1 MGNYYKFGRRKLFI
15 TSAIEANAFSP
26 HFLRPRDQIGLD
38 LQRIKGVWFLR
49 ERGPETNAFVV
60 NTAK

>member
-26 HFLRPRDQIGLD
+26 QN
-38 LQRIKGVWFLR
+38 K
-49 ERGPETNAFVV
+49 VV
-60 NTAK
+60 KINSPVAAKEVMLH

>member
-1 MGNYYKFGRRKLFI
+1 MEIIIFARRKLI
-15 TSAIEANAFSP
+15 IASAVEANAFSP

-49 ERGPETNAFVV
+49 ERGPETKAL
-60 NTAK
+60 

>member
-26 HFLRPRDQIGLD
+26 HNTHLKSILCDLDGGYAVHPAMAVLLLRLI
-38 LQRIKGVWFLR
+38 
-49 ERGPETNAFVV
+49 VV
-60 NTAK
+60 M